1 MGDEM
6 AKYDLIERL
15 NSTFRELERDLH
27 QLREQ
32 LDSYRLLVGRV
43 FTLPTVDKGK
53 EHNAVTTIDVTQ
65 WLGHAAHQAAQTH
78 FTRLFIQQQSEK
90 TSSKAAVRLPGA
102 VCYQVDEIERGQ
114 TLALIQRINLRKQE
128 FENIVSVESGLP
140 SVQRFEWVHRQL
152 PGLITLNAYRN
163 ITLLD
168 NPTTLNFGWA
178 NKQIIKNYSRREV
191 IEILENSLKANRAVP
206 PYTREQWAEQIARE
220 LNDISHLS
228 DNVRLKIKRPVKV
241 QPVARAWY
249 QERKKQVQHACP
261 SPLVVLCNPDN
272 GEIPPDIGELLNY
285 DADNIRHR
293 YKPDAQPLRLVI
305 PRLHLYCEE

>member
-1 MGDEM
+1 M

-15 NSTFRELERDLH
+15 NGTFRELERDLQ

-32 LDSYRLLVGRV
+32 LDSYRLLIGRV
-43 FTLPTVDKGK
+43 FLLPAVNKGK
-53 EHNAVTTIDVTQ
+53 EHDAISRIEVTQ
-65 WLGHAAHQAAQTH
+65 RLSKEAHQSTLSH
-78 FTRLFIQQQSEK
+78 FTHLFIQQQSEK

-102 VCYQVDEIERGQ
+102 VCYQVDETERQQ
-114 TLALIQRINLRKQE
+114 TQALITRINQRKQE
-128 FENIVSVESGLP
+128 LENMISVESGLP

-152 PGLITLNAYRN
+152 PGLITLNAYRT
-163 ITLLD
+163 ITLLE

-178 NKQIIKNYSRREV
+178 NKQIIKNYTRQE
-191 IEILENSLKANRAVP
+191 IIDILEKSLKANRAVP
-206 PYTREQWAEQIARE
+206 PYTREQWAEQITRE
-220 LNDISHLS
+220 LNAISSLS
-228 DNVRLKIKRPVKV
+228 DKVRLKIKRPVKV

-249 QERKKQVQHACP
+249 QDRKKQVQHACP

-272 GEIPPDIGELLNY
+272 GEMPPDMGELLNY

-293 YKPDAQPLRLVI
+293 YKPDAQPLQLLI

>member
-1 MGDEM
+1 M

-15 NSTFRELERDLH
+15 NATFRELERDLH

-32 LDSYRLLVGRV
+32 LDSYRLLIGRV
-43 FTLPTVDKGK
+43 FLLPAVNKGK
-53 EHNAVTTIDVTQ
+53 EHDAISRIEVTQ
-65 WLGHAAHQAAQTH
+65 RLGKEAHQSTLSH
-78 FTRLFIQQQSEK
+78 FTHLFIQQQSEK

-102 VCYQVDEIERGQ
+102 VCYQVDETERLQ
-114 TLALIQRINLRKQE
+114 TQALITRINQRKQE
-128 FENIVSVESGLP
+128 LENMISVESGLP

-152 PGLITLNAYRN
+152 PGLITLNAYRT
-163 ITLLD
+163 ITLLE

-178 NKQIIKNYSRREV
+178 NKQIIKNYTRQE
-191 IEILENSLKANRAVP
+191 IIDILEKSLKANRAVP
-206 PYTREQWAEQIARE
+206 PYTREQWAEQITRE
-220 LNDISHLS
+220 LNAISSLS
-228 DNVRLKIKRPVKV
+228 DKVRLKIKRPVKV

-249 QERKKQVQHACP
+249 QDRKKQVQHACP

-272 GEIPPDIGELLNY
+272 GEMPPDMGELLNY

-293 YKPDAQPLRLVI
+293 YKPDAQPLQLLI

>member
-1 MGDEM
+1 MDGEM

-15 NSTFRELERDLH
+15 NSTFREIERDLH
-27 QLREQ
+27 QLREH
-32 LDSYRLLVGRV
+32 LESYRLLVGRV
-43 FTLPTVDKGK
+43 FPLPTVDKGK
-53 EHNAVTTIDVTQ
+53 EHDAVTKIEVTQ
-65 WLGHAAHQAAQTH
+65 LLGKTAHQATLSH

-102 VCYQVDEIERGQ
+102 VCYQVNEQEREQ
-114 TLALIQRINLRKQE
+114 TRELIQRINQHKQE
-128 FENIVSVESGLP
+128 FENIVSVESGLA

-152 PGLITLNAYRN
+152 PGLITLNTYRT
-163 ITLLD
+163 ITLLE
-168 NPTTLNFGWA
+168 NPDTLNFGWA

-191 IEILENSLKANRAVP
+191 IEILEKSLKANRAVP
-206 PYTREQWAEQIARE
+206 PYTREQWAEQITRE
-220 LNDISHLS
+220 LNDISRLS

-249 QERKKQVQHACP
+249 QARKKQVQHACP
-261 SPLVVLCNPDN
+261 SPLIVLCNSDN
-272 GEIPPDIGELLNY
+272 GEMPPEIGELLNY
-285 DADNIRHR
+285 DAQNIRHR

>member
-1 MGDEM
+1 M

-15 NSTFRELERDLH
+15 NATFRELERDLH

-32 LDSYRLLVGRV
+32 LDSYRLLLGRV
-43 FTLPTVDKGK
+43 FLLPAVNKGK
-53 EHNAVTTIDVTQ
+53 EHDAISRIEVTQ
-65 WLGHAAHQAAQTH
+65 RLGKEAHQATLSH
-78 FTRLFIQQQSEK
+78 FTHLFIQQQSEK

-102 VCYQVDEIERGQ
+102 VCYQVDETERLQ
-114 TLALIQRINLRKQE
+114 TQALITRINQRKQE
-128 FENIVSVESGLP
+128 LENMISVESGLP

-152 PGLITLNAYRN
+152 PGLITLNAYRT
-163 ITLLD
+163 ITLLE

-178 NKQIIKNYSRREV
+178 NKQIIKNYTRQE
-191 IEILENSLKANRAVP
+191 IIDILEKSLKANRAVP
-206 PYTREQWAEQIARE
+206 PYTREQWAEQITRE
-220 LNDISHLS
+220 LNAISSLS
-228 DNVRLKIKRPVKV
+228 DKVRLKIKRPVKV

-249 QERKKQVQHACP
+249 QDRKKQVQHACP

-272 GEIPPDIGELLNY
+272 GEMPPDMGELLNY

-293 YKPDAQPLRLVI
+293 YKPDAQPLQLLI

>member
-1 MGDEM
+1 MT
-6 AKYDLIERL
+6 KYDLIERL

-27 QLREQ
+27 QFREQ

-43 FTLPTVDKGK
+43 FQLPTVDKGK
-53 EHNAVTTIDVTQ
+53 EHDAVSKIEVVQ
-65 WLGHAAHQAAQTH
+65 RLGKEAHQATLSH
-78 FTRLFIQQQSEK
+78 FTHLFIQQQSEK

-102 VCYQVDEIERGQ
+102 VCYQVDETSRLQTQ
-114 TLALIQRINLRKQE
+114 TLILRINQRKE
-128 FENIVSVESGLP
+128 ELENIISVESGLP

-152 PGLITLNAYRN
+152 PGLITLNAYRS
-163 ITLLD
+163 ITLLE

-191 IEILENSLKANRAVP
+191 IEILEKSLKANRAVS
-206 PYTREQWAEQIARE
+206 PYTREQWAEQITRE
-220 LNDISHLS
+220 LNSITSLS

-249 QERKKQVQHACP
+249 QEHKKQVQHACP
-261 SPLVVLCNPDN
+261 SPLVVLCNRDN
-272 GEIPPDIGELLNY
+272 GEMPPDMGELLNY
-285 DADNIRHR
+285 DAENIRHR
-293 YKPDAQPLRLVI
+293 YKPDAQKLRLII

>member
-1 MGDEM
+1 M

-15 NSTFRELERDLH
+15 NNTFREIERDLH
-27 QLREQ
+27 QLREH
-32 LDSYRLLVGRV
+32 LESYRLLVGRV
-43 FTLPTVDKGK
+43 FPLPTVDKGK
-53 EHNAVTTIDVTQ
+53 EHDAVTKIEVTQ
-65 WLGHAAHQAAQTH
+65 LLGKTAHQATLSH

-102 VCYQVDEIERGQ
+102 VCYQVNEQDREQ
-114 TLALIQRINLRKQE
+114 TRELIQRINQHKQE
-128 FENIVSVESGLP
+128 FENIVSVESGLA

-152 PGLITLNAYRN
+152 PGLITLNAYRT
-163 ITLLD
+163 ITLLE
-168 NPTTLNFGWA
+168 NPDTLNFGWA

-191 IEILENSLKANRAVP
+191 IEILEKSLKANRAVP
-206 PYTREQWAEQIARE
+206 PYTREQWAEQITRE
-220 LNDISHLS
+220 LNDISRLS

-249 QERKKQVQHACP
+249 QARKKQVQHACP
-261 SPLVVLCNPDN
+261 SPLIVLCNSDN
-272 GEIPPDIGELLNY
+272 GEMPPEIGELLNY
-285 DADNIRHR
+285 DAQNIRHR

>member
-1 MGDEM
+1 M

-43 FTLPTVDKGK
+43 FLLPAVDKGK
-53 EHNAVTTIDVTQ
+53 EHDTVRKIEVTQ
-65 WLGHAAHQAAQTH
+65 RLGKEAHQAALTH
-78 FTRLFIQQQSEK
+78 FTRLFIQQLSEK
-90 TSSKAAVRLPGA
+90 ISSKAAVRLPGA
-102 VCYQVDEIERGQ
+102 VCYQVDETQRKQTQDLIERINQRKQ
-114 TLALIQRINLRKQE
+114 TL
-128 FENIVSVESGLP
+128 ENIISVESKLP

-152 PGLITLNAYRN
+152 PGLITLNAYRT
-163 ITLLD
+163 ITLLE

-191 IEILENSLKANRAVP
+191 IDMLEKSLKANRAVP
-206 PYTREQWAEQIARE
+206 PFTREQWAEQITRE
-220 LNDISHLS
+220 LNAISSLS
-228 DNVRLKIKRPVKV
+228 DSVRLKIKRPVKV
-241 QPVARAWY
+241 QPIARAWY

-261 SPLVVLCNPDN
+261 SPLVVLCNSDN
-272 GEIPPDIGELLNY
+272 GEVPPDMGELLNY

-293 YKPDAQPLRLVI
+293 YKPEAQPLEQVI
-305 PRLHLYCEE
+305 PRLHLYCEK